1 MTSFWMMMYWRTM
14 KIQQYDIVLAGS
26 GPCVVISPNEM
37 NRYLRTIV
45 VVPMTTTGKSYPTRI
60 QVRYNDREGW
70 LVVDQIRTLDR
81 RRIVRVLDRLRHA
94 DIRELKSIIKETYV
108 D

>member
-1 MTSFWMMMYWRTM
+1 M
-14 KIQQYDIVLAGS
+14 
-26 GPCVVISPNEM
+26 VISPNEM